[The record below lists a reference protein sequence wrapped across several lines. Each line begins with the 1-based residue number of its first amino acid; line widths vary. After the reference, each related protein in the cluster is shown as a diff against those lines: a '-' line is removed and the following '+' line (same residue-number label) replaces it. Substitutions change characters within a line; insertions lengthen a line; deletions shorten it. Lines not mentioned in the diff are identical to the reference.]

1 MFRLTLDSSYTTPRS
16 FLSIPNFLIRALW
29 ARFLVPKKRGKST
42 FLSFDCVK
50 AGAFS
55 FNKKLSNSVRQV
67 HVLIGSET
75 FVPRLYIGA
84 SSTPQTKKTEKG
96 TSEIPQ
102 AVYRELSEKKER
114 DSGCYIQN
122 PVKQINT
129 GHYYLPI
136 KTFFPQKANPYFR
149 IRSSGIPFAVSA
161 AAYSFSWI

>member
-1 MFRLTLDSSYTTPRS
+1 MCACCRFIYKQKSGSKVIVNTTP
-16 FLSIPNFLIRALW
+16 LIALCHVGQ
-29 ARFLVPKKRGKST
+29 LDVLKKMYGEI
-42 FLSFDCVK
+42 L
-50 AGAFS
+50 
-55 FNKKLSNSVRQV
+55 
-67 HVLIGSET
+67 
-75 FVPRLYIGA
+75 
-84 SSTPQTKKTEKG
+84 
-96 TSEIPQ
+96 IPQ

-136 KTFFPQKANPYFR
+136 KTFFPQKATPYFR

>member
-1 MFRLTLDSSYTTPRS
+1 MCVVSINIPEEILLDLHENEDDFAIYEMCACCRFIYKQKSGSKVIVNTTP
-16 FLSIPNFLIRALW
+16 LIALCHVGQ
-29 ARFLVPKKRGKST
+29 LDVLKKMYGEI
-42 FLSFDCVK
+42 L
-50 AGAFS
+50 
-55 FNKKLSNSVRQV
+55 
-67 HVLIGSET
+67 
-75 FVPRLYIGA
+75 
-84 SSTPQTKKTEKG
+84 
-96 TSEIPQ
+96 IPQ